1 MWRPSSLRVQPDRHR
16 YRLLRSSPL
25 RELHDNGV
33 WGYQQP
39 REFALPDFTPE
50 QLENRAR
57 NPSLTR
63 LVDSYRRHGHRAATL
78 DPLNL
83 THRPAVAALDPRRYG
98 FAYPF
103 DLPQEFTSAN
113 LPANSPQE
121 LADPERTFD
130 TDGIFYLSDKNIVDG
145 RWKIG
150 DIVKRLQEVYCGTL
164 GFEFMHIQVGLFSDM
179 ASQSLE
185 RSLTYFVGY
194 PRLE

>member
-1 MWRPSSLRVQPDRHR
+1 MRRPTVVLSRSGLRFLQIRQ
-16 YRLLRSSPL
+16 
-25 RELHDNGV
+25 LHDNGI

-39 REFALPDFTPE
+39 REFALPDFTPG

-83 THRPAVAALDPRRYG
+83 AHRPAVAALDPRRYG

-103 DLPQEFTSAN
+103 VLAPEFTSPN
-113 LPANSPQE
+113 LPAHAPSE
-121 LADPERTFD
+121 LSDPEKLWD
-130 TDGIFYLSDKNIVDG
+130 TDGIFYLADENAVDG
-145 RWKIG
+145 QWKIG

-164 GFEFMHIQVGLFSDM
+164 AFEFMHLPVRPQCSRGCCS
-179 ASQSLE
+179 SCELE
-185 RSLTYFVGY
+185 C
-194 PRLE
+194 